1 MPACGWEV
9 LGCDNCS
16 AYVGLDPA
24 VRAEVDA
31 WAVERLWQWTNQ
43 RFGPCEEVVRPCRK
57 SCAGFSVGHL
67 PWDRSFPYIGLSCG
81 ICGDNCSCREVQ
93 QVKLPGPVTEPLEVI
108 IDGVIIDLSAFRVD
122 DWTILVRE
130 DGGHFPACQDM
141 GKPLG
146 EAGTWGVTYLLGEEV
161 PAGGSLVAGILACE
175 YAKALCGAEDCRLP
189 RRVSSIQ
196 RQGLVIGILD
206 NFSNLER
213 GFTGIFEIDDWIMA
227 QVKPRRRATISSPD
241 VARPRITTWTHADS

>member
-1 MPACGWEV
+1 M
-9 LGCDNCS
+9 
-16 AYVGLDPA
+16 
-24 VRAEVDA
+24 
-31 WAVERLWQWTNQ
+31 
-43 RFGPCEEVVRPCRK
+43 
-57 SCAGFSVGHL
+57 
-67 PWDRSFPYIGLSCG
+67 
-81 ICGDNCSCREVQ
+81 CGDSCSCREVQ
-93 QVKLPGPVTEPLEVI
+93 QVRLPGPIAEPIEVL
-108 IDGVIIDLSAFRVD
+108 IDGTPVDLSAFRVD
-122 DWTILVRE
+122 DWNILVRQ
-130 DGGHFPACQDM
+130 DGGFFPICQDM

-206 NFSNLER
+206 NFTNLKE

-227 QVKPRRRATISSPD
+227 QVKPRRRAVISSPD
-241 VARPRITTWTHADS
+241 VAKPRITTWAFSES